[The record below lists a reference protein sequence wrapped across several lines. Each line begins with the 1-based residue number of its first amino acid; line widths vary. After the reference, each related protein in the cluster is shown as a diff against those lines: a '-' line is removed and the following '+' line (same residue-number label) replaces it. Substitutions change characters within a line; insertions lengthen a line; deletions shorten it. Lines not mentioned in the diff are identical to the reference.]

1 MKETALPTP
10 ARLLRRSTGRRRRAL
25 APRPVGWRTTDAD
38 EIALRRQRA
47 GAEQMAVK
55 NLHPAKSVFSTFAVQ
70 SPSGSRYTVEV
81 RSLVDLENSCSCP
94 DFRTNGLGTCK
105 HVEVVLASLRRK
117 RAAAG
122 AGVRSRSH
130 RAEVFLRRTAEPEV
144 VLAEPAEHALT
155 PETGEIL
162 NRYFDD
168 SGRLRGD
175 PAEAIPSLVRAFE
188 GAGDQVRVSRE
199 VVEWAAERGRRAA
212 REVERQAFL
221 DDVREGRRSLDVL
234 KLPLYPYQVEGML
247 HLAFGERAL
256 LGDEMGLGKTVQAVG
271 ACVLLKEL
279 RGVERVLVICPVSLK
294 AEWEEQITKFADS
307 PLQFVQGAKPHRLAC
322 YDAPAFFTIANYEQ
336 VVRDVAEI
344 NQRLRPDVVILD
356 EAQRIKNW
364 NTQTARM
371 LKRLES
377 RYAFLLTGTPIEN
390 RIDEIY
396 SIVEFLD
403 PQIFGPLFRF
413 NREFY
418 ELDDRGRPT
427 GYRNLDELQRRIRP
441 VLLRR
446 RKDQIEEQLPQRV
459 DNNYFVPMSA
469 AQTEL
474 YSDYKD
480 RVARLLGTAKRRP
493 LTREEH
499 EKLQK
504 WLACMRMLC
513 DTPYILSSQRDCPKG
528 HCPKVHEL
536 EAVLEDL
543 DVRRARKAIIF
554 SEWERMLGLVRDL
567 VREMGLDFAWHTG
580 SVPQAK
586 RREEIR
592 RFKTDPDCRL
602 FLSTDSG
609 GLGLNLQAASVVI
622 NLDLPWNPAR
632 LEQRIARAWRKH
644 QTRSVHVVN
653 LISEGTIEHQMLATL
668 AAKRQLADG
677 ILDAR
682 ADLASLR
689 MPSAARQGF
698 LDRLHGILTT
708 AVAPAT
714 APLPRPL
721 TPIERL
727 RALLGERMATALRDI
742 HVVGA
747 GALQTRTTLI
757 VVDGADGALAAK
769 VAADWQQVA
778 KECAMP
784 SAVEVID
791 VAAWEALQRL
801 ARRGLVPALAVA
813 VQSGSD
819 GSAAA
824 EARRRERATRLME
837 EARRK
842 LKMAGVLR
850 SGGFAVEALGPA
862 REAVEIGI
870 RATAIAR
877 ALLAE
882 NEQSV
887 VPESLL
893 RGDLLARAFVNDGD
907 VNLVVRLRAN
917 GVAATDTREAEA
929 LIDGS
934 GVLVSRLAEQM

>member
-1 MKETALPTP
+1 MTCT
-10 ARLLRRSTGRRRRAL
+10 
-25 APRPVGWRTTDAD
+25 
-38 EIALRRQRA
+38 
-47 GAEQMAVK
+47 
-55 NLHPAKSVFSTFAVQ
+55 
-70 SPSGSRYTVEV
+70 
-81 RSLVDLENSCSCP
+81 

-105 HVEVVLASLRRK
+105 HVEAVLASLRRK

-122 AGVRSRSH
+122 AGQRSRY
-130 RAEVFLRRTAEPEV
+130 AEVFLRRSAEPEV
-144 VLAEPAEHALT
+144 VLARPAGGVLGT
-155 PETGEIL
+155 ETADIL
-162 NRYFDD
+162 GSYFDD

-175 PAEAIPSLVRAFE
+175 PAEAIPSLLRALD
-188 GAGDQVRVSRE
+188 GAGDRVRVSGE

-212 REVERQAFL
+212 REVERRAFL
-221 DDVREGRRSLDVL
+221 EDVRAGRRSLDVL
-234 KLPLYPYQVEGML
+234 KLALYPYQVEGML

-279 RGVERVLVICPVSLK
+279 RGVERVLVVCPVSLK
-294 AEWEEQITKFADS
+294 AEWEEQITKFTES
-307 PLQFVQGAKPHRLAC
+307 PLQFVQGTKPHRLAC
-322 YDAPAFFTIANYEQ
+322 YDTPVFFTIANYEQ
-336 VVRDVAEI
+336 VVRDVVEI

-418 ELDDRGRPT
+418 ELDDRGRPS
-427 GYRNLDELQRRIRP
+427 GYRNLDELRRRLRP
-441 VLLRR
+441 LLLRR
-446 RKDQIEEQLPQRV
+446 RKDQIEQQLPDRV

-474 YSDYKD
+474 YDEYRD

-513 DTPYILSSQRDCPKG
+513 DTPYILSAQRD
-528 HCPKVHEL
+528 CPKVHEL

-543 DVRRARKAIIF
+543 DVRRTRKAIIF
-554 SEWERMLGLVRDL
+554 SEWERMLELVRDL

-592 RFKTDPDCRL
+592 RFKTDPACRL

-682 ADLASLR
+682 GDLGNLR

-714 APLPRPL
+714 APLPKPL

-727 RALLGERMATALRDI
+727 RALLGEKTATALRDI
-742 HVVGA
+742 HIVGA
-747 GALQTRTTLI
+747 GALQTRTALI
-757 VVDGADGALAAK
+757 VVAGADGAMAAK

-784 SAVEVID
+784 SEVEVID
-791 VAAWEALQRL
+791 SAVWEALQRL
-801 ARRGLVPALAVA
+801 ARRGLVPALAA
-813 VQSGSD
+813 VVQPGPD
-819 GSAAA
+819 GSAEA
-824 EARRRERATRLME
+824 EARRRERATQLME

-842 LKMAGVLR
+842 LKMAEVLR
-850 SGGFAVEALGPA
+850 SGGFVVEALVPA
-862 REAVEIGI
+862 REAVEIGV
-870 RATAIAR
+870 RATAIVH
-877 ALLAE
+877 ALLADDD
-882 NEQSV
+882 QST

-893 RGDLLARAFVNDGD
+893 RGDLVARACVRDDD
-907 VNLVVRLRAN
+907 VNLVVRLRGN
-917 GVAATDTREAEA
+917 GAASTDTEAAEA
-929 LIDGS
+929 LIDQS
-934 GVLVSRLAEQM
+934 GALLHRLVEQI